1 MVLQDILINFLTEH
15 AYVLSFLIGM
25 FSEEILTILFVIASQ
40 GLVPLFPVVFFG
52 LIGALSIDVCLF
64 FISRSPLA
72 HHFKRLMSP
81 KKPKFNIDKI
91 QSSGRDKYPLYIGL
105 SKFVYGTR
113 ALTIIYTS
121 HKGLSFKR
129 FIISEIISLIVWAA
143 VVVPLAWLA
152 GKGIIQLLHF
162 FKGLEKL
169 LLFVVIASILIY
181 LTNRILRRYFF
192 KRKVN

>member
-1 MVLQDILINFLTEH
+1 MVFQEVLISFLTEH
-15 AYVLSFLIGM
+15 AYILSFLIGM

-52 LIGALSIDVCLF
+52 LIGALSIDICLF
-64 FISRSPLA
+64 FISRSHLA

-81 KKPKFNIDKI
+81 KKPKFNVNKI

-113 ALTIIYTS
+113 ALTIFYTS

-129 FIISEIISLIVWAA
+129 FIFSE
-143 VVVPLAWLA
+143 
-152 GKGIIQLLHF
+152 
-162 FKGLEKL
+162 
-169 LLFVVIASILIY
+169 
-181 LTNRILRRYFF
+181 
-192 KRKVN
+192 